1 MEIPTYPPPQWRRV
15 LPTWAARHTSKRQN
29 RFLVPARITKNTHE
43 LKQPSTKLKPT
54 EALSVARPPCLVS
67 LGSQTKRT
75 LPSFRPKPL
84 AGRVV
89 TGTGGRSCDGTNAC
103 PTIRAARAYAHA
115 HILSRLQPKMLTGD
129 RSFGHVKVSVG
140 PIILVS
146 V

>member
-1 MEIPTYPPPQWRRV
+1 MLGLSW
-15 LPTWAARHTSKRQN
+15 LANKANTSK
-29 RFLVPARITKNTHE
+29 LPA
-43 LKQPSTKLKPT
+43 Q
-54 EALSVARPPCLVS
+54 
-67 LGSQTKRT
+67 
-75 LPSFRPKPL
+75 PL